1 MFVVLSLSASKT
13 ECVIFVVVHV
23 VITWILFAWMHTHTQ
38 RIYTL
43 PITPPHRRL
52 QHVCVA
58 MSMWM
63 HNTRTNSILCL
74 LNDML
79 AIWHLCVDRMKLTK
93 IPIALAL
100 DEAQTKRRMNLFN
113 LQMRNNAERD
123 EKNVVIHLIKII
135 IILNRISKTV
145 QWGNVK
151 VRAYNVLVC
160 GIQHVF

>member
-1 MFVVLSLSASKT
+1 
-13 ECVIFVVVHV
+13 
-23 VITWILFAWMHTHTQ
+23 
-38 RIYTL
+38 
-43 PITPPHRRL
+43 
-52 QHVCVA
+52 
-58 MSMWM
+58 
-63 HNTRTNSILCL
+63 
-74 LNDML
+74 
-79 AIWHLCVDRMKLTK
+79 MKLTK